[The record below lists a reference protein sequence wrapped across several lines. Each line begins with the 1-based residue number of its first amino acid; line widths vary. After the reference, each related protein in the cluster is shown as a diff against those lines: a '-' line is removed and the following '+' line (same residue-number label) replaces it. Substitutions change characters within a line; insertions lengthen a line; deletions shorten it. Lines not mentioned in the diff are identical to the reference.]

1 MTFNKLIESLTKEKI
16 NTEDFKD
23 IVFNSYVP
31 LADKFAT
38 IRNIGY
44 DLNKEVS
51 GLIHDENFGYDYVFM
66 NYEINK
72 FFSLFEKYTYMVVT
86 KNNRTIENYD
96 ILMSTGFFDIM
107 LKYCENDY
115 EDFSKLCDRV
125 VGIDNLSITRE
136 FVSALTTENIT
147 KNLRSIKRSID
158 GISKDKLQILK
169 EIHEYNNPLY
179 KEVFDNTINSA
190 REEAKQKQK
199 ELKAVKVA
207 DGE

>member
-1 MTFNKLIESLTKEKI
+1 
-16 NTEDFKD
+16 
-23 IVFNSYVP
+23 
-31 LADKFAT
+31 
-38 IRNIGY
+38 
-44 DLNKEVS
+44 
-51 GLIHDENFGYDYVFM
+51 
-66 NYEINK
+66 
-72 FFSLFEKYTYMVVT
+72 
-86 KNNRTIENYD
+86 
-96 ILMSTGFFDIM
+96 M
-107 LKYCENDY
+107 LKYCEKDY

>member
-107 LKYCENDY
+107 LKYCEKDY

-125 VGIDNLSITRE
+125 IGIDNLSITRE

-179 KEVFDNTINSA
+179 KEVFDNAMNSA

-199 ELKAVKVA
+199 ELKAIKVA